1 MRPPLRAAASWLAGA
16 LATIAALALVGWLP
30 TARLGGEPAVAA
42 LLAGCAVGF
51 AGSALGALP
60 VVLALASGGAGK
72 PHATAA
78 WAMALRAGGTLV
90 GALVLALGTGLPR
103 TPLLAWVGL
112 AYGAL
117 LVVETRWTVR
127 WLGSGGH

>member
-60 VVLALASGGAGK
+60 VVLALASGGAAK

-90 GALVLALGTGLPR
+90 GALVLTLGTGLPR
-103 TPLLAWVGL
+103 TALLAWVGL

-127 WLGSGGH
+127 WLGSGGR

>member
-1 MRPPLRAAASWLAGA
+1 MSPPLRAAAGWLAGA
-16 LATIAALALVGWLP
+16 LATVAGIGLVGWLP
-30 TARLGGEPAVAA
+30 TARLGGEPATAA
-42 LLAGCAVGF
+42 LLAGCAVGL
-51 AGSALGALP
+51 AGSALGAVP
-60 VVLALASGGAGK
+60 IVLALASSGGAK

-103 TPLLAWVGL
+103 TALLAWVGL

-117 LVVETRWTVR
+117 LVVEIRWTVR
-127 WLGSGGH
+127 WLGSGGR